1 MGADRQDI
9 IVIGGGPAGLFC
21 AIHAAAPGTRV
32 LVLEKNPQ
40 PGNKLLLAGSGQC
53 NLTHDGDIRSFPDRY
68 GDHGRFV
75 RPSLMGFTNRALVSF
90 FEERGLVLVTEE
102 NGKVF
107 PASRKSAD
115 VLAVLLGECRKKG
128 VAIRCAEPVE
138 EVVREEGLFAA
149 RTPAGSYAAPFLVIT
164 TGGASY
170 PSCGTT
176 GDGYRLAGM
185 LGQPVTEI
193 GPALSPLL
201 ISPFPFAGLA
211 GMTFPS
217 LHFSVWRNGKKQGD
231 YCGDL
236 LFTHFGLSG
245 PGILDASRWIRAGD
259 VLRLSFAGELR
270 REEFAAEIARLA
282 AEHPG
287 WQAGTLL
294 ARFRIPERLVRRL
307 LAISRIP
314 DQLTCAHLPAPLRS
328 ALVTACTECPVSVE
342 RVGDFSIAMAT
353 RGGVA
358 LDGVNPKTMES
369 KLVPGLF
376 FAGEVLDIDGDTG
389 GYNLQAAFSTGYC
402 AAQALR
408 ARMQG
413 AGDAGRF
420 A

>member
-9 IVIGGGPAGLFC
+9 IIIGGGPAGLFC
-21 AIHAAAPGTRV
+21 AIHAAVPGARV
-32 LVLEKNPQ
+32 LVLEKNDR
-40 PGNKLLLAGSGQC
+40 PGKKLLLAGSGQC
-53 NLTHDGDIRSFPDRY
+53 NLTHEGDIRSFPDRY

-75 RPSLMGFTNRALVSF
+75 RPALMGFSNRSLVSF
-90 FEERGLVLVTEE
+90 FEERGLAMAAEE

-107 PASRKSAD
+107 PVTRKSED
-115 VLAVLLGECRKKG
+115 VLAILLLECRKNG
-128 VAIRCAEPVE
+128 VEVRCSEPVE
-138 EVVREEGLFAA
+138 DVVREDGLFVA

-185 LGQPVTEI
+185 LGQPVTDI

-211 GMTFPS
+211 GMSFSS
-217 LHFSVWRNGKKQGD
+217 LRYSLWRDGKKQGD
-231 YCGDL
+231 FCGDL

-245 PGILDASRWIRAGD
+245 PGILDASRWIRPGD
-259 VLRLSFAGELR
+259 VLRLSFAGDLR
-270 REEFAAEIARLA
+270 REEFAAEVARLA

-314 DQLTCAHLPAPLRS
+314 DQLTCAHLPASLRT
-328 ALVTACTECPVSVE
+328 ALVTSCTECPVTVE

-353 RGGVA
+353 RGGVR
-358 LDGVNPKTMES
+358 LDSVNQKTMES

-408 ARMQG
+408 HRCVP
-413 AGDAGRF
+413 
-420 A
+420 